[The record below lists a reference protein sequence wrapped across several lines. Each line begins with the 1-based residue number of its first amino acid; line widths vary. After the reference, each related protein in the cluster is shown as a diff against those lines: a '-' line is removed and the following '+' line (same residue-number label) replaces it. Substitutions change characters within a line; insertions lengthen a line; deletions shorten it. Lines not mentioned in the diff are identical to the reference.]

1 MKVCCALATAALL
14 VLSAMPVDAQT
25 IYPNQRCRVY
35 DDTAF
40 TQIPGQCGTV
50 VCPITRADCLRD
62 LRGGR
67 CIATRAGWGELN
79 QRALAATVDGKRRS
93 AGQRERIDVAVDAPR
108 LLGVAE
114 PE

>member
-1 MKVCCALATAALL
+1 MKVSYALATAALL

-50 VCPITRADCLRD
+50 VSYYP
-62 LRGGR
+62 
-67 CIATRAGWGELN
+67 
-79 QRALAATVDGKRRS
+79 RRLFVRS
-93 AGQRERIDVAVDAPR
+93 PR
-108 LLGVAE
+108 RPLYYH
-114 PE
+114 